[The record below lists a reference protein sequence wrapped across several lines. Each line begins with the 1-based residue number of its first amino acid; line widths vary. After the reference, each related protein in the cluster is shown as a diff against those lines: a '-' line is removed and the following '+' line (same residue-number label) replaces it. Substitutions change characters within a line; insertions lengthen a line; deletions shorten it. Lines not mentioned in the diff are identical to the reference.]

1 MSVLDSV
8 GEALRVNPI
17 SRSVLGR
24 INPAERVIDAL
35 ATAEV
40 LADVGRWIS
49 LERSTASIGVPEL
62 LDLAQAIGASGL
74 AGVCELAVFPTE
86 IGVAG
91 TLEVAEACAQAR
103 VDLMLGFGDGADMDQ
118 TFDLADQCDARGAST
133 GVTVS
138 ACLRRTENDC
148 RVHGNRRL
156 RLVKGAHQPA
166 GGPIF
171 SSRHEVD
178 KSYIRC
184 VRALI
189 ADGHVPSF
197 ATHDQRIIEMI
208 EAIADRQLRSVGS
221 YEFAFYL
228 GHGETQQERLLAS
241 GHRVRVS
248 VPFGPDFIT
257 RLVGGLAQQPGA
269 LASTV
274 LAAIPRVGR

>member
-8 GEALRVNPI
+8 GAALRVNPI
-17 SRSVLGR
+17 SRSVLSR
-24 INPAERVIDAL
+24 IDPAERVIDAL
-35 ATAEV
+35 STAQV
-40 LADVGRWIS
+40 LADGGRWIS
-49 LERSTASIGVPEL
+49 LERSLASVSTS
-62 LDLAQAIGASGL
+62 DLTNLAAAIGDSGL

-86 IGVAG
+86 IGAEG
-91 TLEVAEACAQAR
+91 TLQVAEACAQAR
-103 VDLMLGFGDGADMDQ
+103 VDLMLGFGDDADMDQ
-118 TFDLADQCDARGAST
+118 TFALADECDARGANT

-148 RVHGNRRL
+148 HVQGHRRL

-189 ADGHVPSF
+189 ADGHLPSF
-197 ATHDQRIIEMI
+197 ATHDPRIIEMI
-208 EAIADRQLRSVGS
+208 EAIADRQLRAVGS

-228 GHGETQQERLLAS
+228 GHGETQQQRLMAS
-241 GHRVRVS
+241 GHRIRVS
-248 VPFGPDFIT
+248 VPFGPDFVT
-257 RLVGGLAQQPGA
+257 RLVGGLAQQSGA
-269 LASTV
+269 FASTM

>member
-8 GEALRVNPI
+8 GAALRLNPI
-17 SRSVLGR
+17 SRSVLSR
-24 INPAERVIDAL
+24 VDPAERVVDAL
-35 ATAEV
+35 ATAQV

-49 LERSTASIGVPEL
+49 LERSLASIGAADL
-62 LDLAQAIGASGL
+62 IALAQAIGDSGL

-86 IGVAG
+86 IGTEA
-91 TLEVAEACAQAR
+91 TLEVAEACALAR

-118 TFDLADQCDARGAST
+118 TFELADECDARGAST

-148 RVHGNRRL
+148 RVHAHRRL

-189 ADGHVPSF
+189 ADGHLPSF
-197 ATHDQRIIEMI
+197 ATHDPRILEMI
-208 EAIADRQLRSVGS
+208 EAIADRQLRAVGS

-241 GHRVRVS
+241 GHRIRVS
-248 VPFGPDFIT
+248 VPFGPDFLT
-257 RLVGGLAQQPGA
+257 RLVGGLAQQSGA
-269 LASTV
+269 FASTV